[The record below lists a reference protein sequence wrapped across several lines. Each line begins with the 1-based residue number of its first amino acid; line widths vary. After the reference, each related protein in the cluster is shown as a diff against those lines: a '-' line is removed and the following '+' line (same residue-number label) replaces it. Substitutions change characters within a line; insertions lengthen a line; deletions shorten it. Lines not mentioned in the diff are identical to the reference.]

1 MINLE
6 FNFNSTEPLYLQ
18 VAQQLEEAIF
28 TGSFAEDQQV
38 PSTTEISKQFHINPA
53 TVLKGM
59 NLLVAKELIEKRRG
73 IGMFVKVGAVETI
86 GHQRKESF
94 FTDYILNVVTEAQKL
109 GLTEDKL
116 IELIE
121 RGYQNDTT
129 EN

>member
-1 MINLE
+1 
-6 FNFNSTEPLYLQ
+6 
-18 VAQQLEEAIF
+18 
-28 TGSFAEDQQV
+28 
-38 PSTTEISKQFHINPA
+38 
-53 TVLKGM
+53 
-59 NLLVAKELIEKRRG
+59 
-73 IGMFVKVGAVETI
+73 MFVKVGAVETI